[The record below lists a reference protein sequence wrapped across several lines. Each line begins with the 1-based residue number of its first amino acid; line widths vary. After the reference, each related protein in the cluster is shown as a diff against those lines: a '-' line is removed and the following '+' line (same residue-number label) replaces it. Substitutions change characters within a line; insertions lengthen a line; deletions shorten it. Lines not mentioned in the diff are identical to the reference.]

1 MIFQRI
7 NRANAERVFVVM
19 KANEAN
25 IGADDVVQLELTAA
39 SVDGINIVE
48 PQANELN
55 ALVGVADAAIA
66 NGAYGL
72 VQVYGFRSTSQVLK
86 SGSSFALGQALV
98 PVGGTDKFGWG
109 GNLALVSGL
118 VPNVIAL
125 ETLATSAG
133 ATHTASLKIF
143 IRCM

>member
-7 NRANAERVFVVM
+7 NRTNAERIFVVM

-25 IGADDVVQLELTAA
+25 VDADDVVQLELTAA
-39 SVDGINIVE
+39 SVDGINVVE
-48 PQANELN
+48 MNANELN

-72 VQVYGFRSTSQVLK
+72 VQTYGYRSTSKVLK

-98 PVGGTDKFGWG
+98 PVGGSDEFGWG

-118 VPNVIAL
+118 LPSVIAL
-125 ETLATSAG
+125 ETLASSAG
-133 ATHTASLKIF
+133 ATHTASIKIF
-143 IRCM
+143 IRLM

>member
-7 NRANAERVFVVM
+7 NRSQAERVFVVM
-19 KANEAN
+19 KANEAS
-25 IGADDVVQLELTAA
+25 IDADDVVQLELTSGSA
-39 SVDGINIVE
+39 DGVNIVE
-48 PQANELN
+48 MNANELN

-72 VQVYGFRSTSQVLK
+72 VQVYGYRSTSKVLK

-98 PVGGTDKFGWG
+98 PVGASDEFGWG

-125 ETLATSAG
+125 ETLASSAG
-133 ATHTASLKIF
+133 ATHTASIKIF
-143 IRCM
+143 IRLM